1 MNVPL
6 FPPGDDPGP
15 SFVRLLHRVGE
26 FPDVPPGPLSDVPHG
41 TTVVALRYGNG
52 VLMAGDRRATS
63 GNLISHRDMEKV
75 FPADS
80 HSVVGIAGAAGP
92 AVEMVRLFQL
102 QLEHYEKVEGSRLS
116 IEGKANQLGIMI
128 RGNLPAAMQGLVVVP
143 LFAGYDEKRATGRL
157 FEYDVTGGRYEERD
171 YAATGSGS
179 LHGGTVI
186 KLGFRDNLTRDES
199 IDLALKALFHAAD
212 EDSATGGPDLMRG
225 IFPVVATVEREGFVR
240 VPDADLAQRTTA
252 LLEQLRANRGGL
264 PR

>member
-1 MNVPL
+1 M
-6 FPPGDDPGP
+6 
-15 SFVRLLHRVGE
+15 LHRVGD
-26 FPDVPPGPLSDVPHG
+26 FPEVPTSPLSDVPHG
-41 TTVVALRYGNG
+41 TTVVALRYGDG

-63 GNLISHRDMEKV
+63 GNLISHRAMEKV

-116 IEGKANQLGIMI
+116 LEGKANQLGIMI

-143 LFAGYDEKRATGRL
+143 LFAGYDEKRNTGRL

-199 IDLALKALFHAAD
+199 IDLAIKALFHAAD

-225 IFPVVATVEREGFVR
+225 IFPVVATVDRVGFLR
-240 VPDADLAQRTTA
+240 VDDAELAQRTSA
-252 LLEQLRANRGGL
+252 LLEELRSNRGGL